1 MALLKIARMGHPVLG
16 RRAAEV
22 PDPTAPGIR
31 GLVADMIETM
41 HDARGVGLAA
51 PQVHVPL
58 RVVVFIPPDEEE
70 DDQVLALVNPVHEV
84 LSDERVESWE
94 GCLSVPG
101 LQGLVPRAPKV
112 RYSGTTPDGERIER
126 TVEGFHAVVVQHEFD
141 HLDGILYPQRMTDM
155 TRLIF
160 ESEARWFRADDEGEE
175 Q

>member
-70 DDQVLALVNPVHEV
+70 DDQVLVLVNPVH
-84 LSDERVESWE
+84 
-94 GCLSVPG
+94 
-101 LQGLVPRAPKV
+101 
-112 RYSGTTPDGERIER
+112 
-126 TVEGFHAVVVQHEFD
+126 
-141 HLDGILYPQRMTDM
+141 
-155 TRLIF
+155 
-160 ESEARWFRADDEGEE
+160 
-175 Q
+175 